1 MVFLKKLF
9 KMKQWSKDGFESI
22 GWNILGNLLP
32 IWVLVLIAIT
42 NNGFNWIKIYE
53 AMHQPFTL
61 LVLSGTYLTSTFYI
75 VSKGKVK
82 NKIFPFIFTILLL
95 LIGFLITDKKNLEN
109 LSANFY
115 TEITVVLIFISTLS
129 LYIYHQFKY
138 YYNKYNISQ
147 EEERDNQY
155 NEMDDKFDNL

>member
-1 MVFLKKLF
+1 
-9 KMKQWSKDGFESI
+9 MKQWSKDGFESI

-42 NNGFNWIKIYE
+42 NNGFNWGKIYE

-82 NKIFPFIFTILLL
+82 NKVFPFIFTILLL

-115 TEITVVLIFISTLS
+115 KEITVVLIFISTIS

-138 YYNKYNISQ
+138 YYNKYNINQ
-147 EEERDNQY
+147 EEERENQY

>member
-1 MVFLKKLF
+1 MGYLKKLF

-115 TEITVVLIFISTLS
+115 TEITVVLIFISTIS

-147 EEERDNQY
+147 EKERDNQY
-155 NEMDDKFDNL
+155 NEMDDKFDEL